1 MAVIANALAVNYEV
15 TILTHDKPESE
26 DLSLFG
32 LEGTNIHFR
41 YIHLPPISC
50 GNTCLAKHTA
60 FYTRKESYHKYLSLH
75 SGMDTAH
82 SELSTKKLIKALNTE
97 DYDFIIGVHAFL
109 SLQLA
114 SIRHQLKAKRV
125 IGWMHTS
132 FDAFFNNPGFYLYD
146 QKNTFNMKC
155 LNWMEWWS

>member
-1 MAVIANALAVNYEV
+1 MMKICFYCDSIFSVGGVQRVLAVIANALAVNYEV

-41 YIHLPPISC
+41 SVA

-82 SELSTKKLIKALNTE
+82 FRALNE
-97 DYDFIIGVHAFL
+97 
-109 SLQLA
+109 
-114 SIRHQLKAKRV
+114 
-125 IGWMHTS
+125 
-132 FDAFFNNPGFYLYD
+132 
-146 QKNTFNMKC
+146 KN
-155 LNWMEWWS
+155 